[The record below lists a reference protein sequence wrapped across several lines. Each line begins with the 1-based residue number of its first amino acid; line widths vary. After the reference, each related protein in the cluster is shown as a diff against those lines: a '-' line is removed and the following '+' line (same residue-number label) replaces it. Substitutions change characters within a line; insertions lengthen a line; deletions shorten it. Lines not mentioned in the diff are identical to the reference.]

1 MNFATRLNFRLLWKA
16 RPDMVYGHP
25 QGSREVAHHAG
36 DMIGDVALAIG
47 MGAGAVDIGKTIH
60 PHPTL
65 GESMGMA
72 AVPSCRRREG
82 SLARF
87 EWVARLR

>member
-36 DMIGDVALAIG
+36 DM
-47 MGAGAVDIGKTIH
+47 MGELIGKI
-60 PHPTL
+60 P
-65 GESMGMA
+65 
-72 AVPSCRRREG
+72 
-82 SLARF
+82 
-87 EWVARLR
+87 